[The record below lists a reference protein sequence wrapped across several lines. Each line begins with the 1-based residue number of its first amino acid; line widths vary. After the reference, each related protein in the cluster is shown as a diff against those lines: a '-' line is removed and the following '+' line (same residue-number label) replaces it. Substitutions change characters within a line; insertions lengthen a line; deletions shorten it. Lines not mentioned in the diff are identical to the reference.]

1 MICPCCGQVVT
12 PPGRLQALMA
22 EVGPVTAS
30 VLRELLAADA
40 PLSGRELG
48 DRVYRGV
55 SDGGPDNPQQVIC
68 MAVKA
73 LRPRLEA
80 IGWTIRASAW
90 KGYRLAPAADD
101 VRVEGGVS

>member
-1 MICPCCGQVVT
+1 MICPCCGQTVT

-48 DRVYRGV
+48 DRVYRGCI
-55 SDGGPDNPQQVIC
+55 DGGPENARQVIC
-68 MAVKA
+68 MAVRA
-73 LRPRLEA
+73 VRPRLEA
-80 IGWTIRASAW
+80 IGWTIQSSAW
-90 KGYRLAPAADD
+90 KGYRLAPVEMAA
-101 VRVEGGVS
+101 GG